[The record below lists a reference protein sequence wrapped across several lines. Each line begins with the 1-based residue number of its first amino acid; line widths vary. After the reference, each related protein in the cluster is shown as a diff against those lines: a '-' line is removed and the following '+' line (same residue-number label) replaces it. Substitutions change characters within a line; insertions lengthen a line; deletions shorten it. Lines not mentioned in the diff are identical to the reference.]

1 MLNIW
6 NLLSIVPS
14 EDPETGKM
22 ITELTIPEAL
32 LYAVIGFIVTFIGI
46 VIIVDATFSIIF
58 EGCFNNGIH
67 SLLLLLGHGIDNLGD
82 CLIAIVL
89 LGFGLFSHLFFSFR
103 SLLLFLGRGLVSVI
117 KRNLISAEDDRL
129 VLGLLSVAHNI
140 LDICPGV
147 RSGQNQTRPVNI
159 SDGLLLSIVKSHISK

>member
-46 VIIVDATFSIIF
+46 VIIIGVIWLAGLIIRKSVARKKKSADMQ
-58 EGCFNNGIH
+58 EQYAASEAMAVGI
-67 SLLLLLGHGIDNLGD
+67 SEAEKVAI
-82 CLIAIVL
+82 IAAIAAYYE
-89 LGFGLFSHLFFSFR
+89 SENTA
-103 SLLLFLGRGLVSVI
+103 VSEFKVRRI
-117 KRNLISAEDDRL
+117 KRL
-129 VLGLLSVAHNI
+129 
-140 LDICPGV
+140 
-147 RSGQNQTRPVNI
+147 
-159 SDGLLLSIVKSHISK
+159 

>member
-46 VIIVDATFSIIF
+46 VIII
-58 EGCFNNGIH
+58 G
-67 SLLLLLGHGIDNLGD
+67 
-82 CLIAIVL
+82 
-89 LGFGLFSHLFFSFR
+89 
-103 SLLLFLGRGLVSVI
+103 VI
-117 KRNLISAEDDRL
+117 W
-129 VLGLLSVAHNI
+129 
-140 LDICPGV
+140 LD
-147 RSGQNQTRPVNI
+147 
-159 SDGLLLSIVKSHISK
+159 